1 MQYRFVG
8 VQRLNN
14 NSRKKWM
21 HHFWDF
27 NIILMFACIEEY
39 VGLRSASTPCVS
51 LSLTLSLSLS
61 LSHSLALCA
70 SEVQARES
78 ILLYES
84 LVRDDNFQNANIIV
98 YVEGSKLLQARAI
111 EIDLG
116 DYFKTYNGTL
126 HARVHALS
134 LMAPPLEHSLTP
146 SRACCRRTRF
156 RGRAAIRL
164 LTAASSPT
172 HVARKALLQGR
183 DGEREG
189 ALLGPDRAGGAR
201 FDDERDRRCCRHRR
215 VSHIRGDSLP
225 ALSCCCLARSCCLCI
240 YISSTRNV
248 LSIPSSSS
256 SEAR

>member
-116 DYFKTYNGTL
+116 DHFKTYNGTL

-134 LMAPPLEHSLTP
+134 LMAPPLAHAVS
-146 SRACCRRTRF
+146 
-156 RGRAAIRL
+156 G
-164 LTAASSPT
+164 
-172 HVARKALLQGR
+172 LLQEDAIPRPRCNLSTHGCKL
-183 DGEREG
+183 
-189 ALLGPDRAGGAR
+189 AHAR
-201 FDDERDRRCCRHRR
+201 GKE
-215 VSHIRGDSLP
+215 STTS
-225 ALSCCCLARSCCLCI
+225 RS
-240 YISSTRNV
+240 
-248 LSIPSSSS
+248 
-256 SEAR
+256 